1 MKIKF
6 ALMIPGMLFSIAAIS
21 QVSTQLPD
29 SNNKIALKNEPQVHT
44 TIIPAQET
52 NSDLS
57 QTTLYDTRL
66 GSSSPLY
73 NTYEKNDDGA
83 GAITTNPNKTQDG
96 EAPQIIILHPDST
109 DSNSAQPFYRDTR
122 LGSSSPLYNTY
133 EKNDYG
139 AGAITTNPNKE

>member
-1 MKIKF
+1 MKIKL
-6 ALMIPGMLFSIAAIS
+6 ALMVPGMLISFTAIS

-29 SNNKIALKNEPQVHT
+29 INNKVTLKNEPQVHT

-52 NSDLS
+52 NSALS

-83 GAITTNPNKTQDG
+83 GAITTNPNKTQGG
-96 EAPQIIILHPDST
+96 EAPQSIIPHPDST
-109 DSNSAQPFYRDTR
+109 DSNSDQPVYRDTR

-133 EKNDYG
+133 EKNDDG
-139 AGAITTNPNKE
+139 AGAITTNPNKG